1 MHNLQVVVAWS
12 YIQLV
17 ILDWPE
23 EFDRWLT
30 AIEEAGGVVEEV
42 TLALLE
48 ELAQLDGEPTE
59 ESATFKR
66 VRQARRHRL
75 WRISHPYEPDI
86 AIRIIFWFE
95 SNLLVVALVGFN
107 KAKLGDVW
115 YTSAAVRAEAL
126 VDQWRRIHQ
135 PGTEGMT

>member
-1 MHNLQVVVAWS
+1 
-12 YIQLV
+12 V

-23 EFDRWLT
+23 DFDRWLT
-30 AIEEAGGVVEEV
+30 AIEEVGGVVEQV

-86 AIRIIFWFE
+86 AIRILFWFE
-95 SNLLVVALVGFN
+95 SDLLVVALVGFN

-126 VDQWRRIHQ
+126 VDQWRRTHQ
-135 PGTEGMT
+135 PGTEGTT

>member
-1 MHNLQVVVAWS
+1 M
-12 YIQLV
+12 

-23 EFDRWLT
+23 DFDRWLT
-30 AIEEAGGVVEEV
+30 AIEEADGVVEQV

-48 ELAQLDGEPTE
+48 ERAQLNGEPTE

-86 AIRIIFWFE
+86 AIWFE

-126 VDQWRRIHQ
+126 VDQWRRTHQ
-135 PGTEGMT
+135 PGTEGTT

>member
-1 MHNLQVVVAWS
+1 M
-12 YIQLV
+12 
-17 ILDWPE
+17 ILDWPGD
-23 EFDRWLT
+23 FDRWLT
-30 AIEEAGGVVEEV
+30 AIEEAGGAVEQV

-48 ELAQLDGEPTE
+48 ELSQLDGEPTE
-59 ESATFKR
+59 ETATFKR

-86 AIRIIFWFE
+86 AVRILFWFE
-95 SNLLVVALVGFN
+95 SNVLVVALVGFN

-126 VDQWRRIHQ
+126 VDHWRRTHQ
-135 PGTEGMT
+135 PGTEGTT

>member
-1 MHNLQVVVAWS
+1 M
-12 YIQLV
+12 

-23 EFDRWLT
+23 DFDRWLT
-30 AIEEAGGVVEEV
+30 AVEAAGGVVEQI

-66 VRQARRHRL
+66 VRQAGRHRL

-95 SNLLVVALVGFN
+95 SNVLVVALVGFN

-135 PGTEGMT
+135 PGTEGTT